1 MPYTIGHDCLNRK
14 NMRDTDMNF
23 NPPPRMLFICPAHQ
37 SYAGPARQIYGGQDL
52 SESDS
57 CQART
62 FAS

>member
-1 MPYTIGHDCLNRK
+1 MPYTIGHDCQNRK
-14 NMRDTDMNF
+14 NMRDTNMNF
-23 NPPPRMLFICPAHQ
+23 NPPPRMLFI
-37 SYAGPARQIYGGQDL
+37 GPTRQTYGGQGL